1 MALPLE
7 TTHLIAQLRV
17 SYLTLTDNDEY
28 ARRIIKPLAVGGI
41 ETKQQQNIYTR
52 LEMPE
57 SPPITFNA
65 NHHIQ
70 NTFQN
75 GGNEVRKR
83 TMKKRKKTDRNKNK
97 RVVKN
102 VHKRDDRMNAEL
114 IEEEAPELPARPQR
128 PVDTGDANGHG
139 STGELLGLSYTKT
152 IKGINRKSKPNI
164 VKFFHSSKNN
174 DNDSDSDSDSDDTSR
189 APPFVASERNLELI
203 EEEKANEDEVE
214 DNARDRKKVYE
225 KDTSDAITID
235 SDFEV
240 PVAASGD
247 VLKSSATDFGYD
259 YQDDSLRS
267 SSNTIDTVII
277 DEDEDEYIDV
287 EEDSNFTEDEDEYE
301 DEDEDDDEDADV
313 SSTDSAFTDIETDSM
328 LDSSMLLDSYND
340 NVYNSY
346 SFGTQNDTLPSF
358 RSNSK
363 KLKKK
368 KSRLNS
374 FDSQSLSKNTGNIK
388 RSASQTLLNSDSNGE
403 QVNSMTNSKTLPNS
417 SMSYSSNRLANSRKN
432 SFTFGKVDVSKQNEN
447 INQPRNSKLSMLIQS
462 RYKSSNINPLNYYTF
477 ASSYI
482 DSIHKASLNIYV
494 PPSNS
499 PVITNLNINDNVA
512 VSDCI
517 GYILLKLSTMSEFS
531 NKNDS
536 SLMNPNRWRLE
547 LVDEDGENYG
557 SFGILDRTRLLS
569 SYNNPRDIALCKI
582 TDEAEIIKNEKQ
594 APLPMEFR
602 QNLLAHEKKQ
612 TNSSVNSNRNS
623 LLVNGKDETIELK
636 ILRNFNDTLPT
647 SDYSLIF
654 ISARA
659 LMGQVLDEFC
669 AENGLDSS
677 RYKLREILLHEV
689 PGHNHVAHKHLQPEN
704 TLLQGNLGTDMG
716 PTVLEP
722 KGILKSTDSVL
733 ELESNTLELVP
744 SDVMRPMVAQES
756 VNDHSLANMAITP
769 SESTNTLP
777 LITPPAKQMEDK
789 FQSLNIASEGKL
801 NTSRRPR
808 KEPRR
813 NTTESIRRT
822 INSNKYLD
830 DIIRGKNPLLPT
842 NINTIYFTWKVWR
855 KKPTILNKIEKT
867 LIIDGDY
874 IHLTPSDVMVW
885 KKNPSENPFLS
896 NQQNHS
902 QSHHYHHYLHHY
914 NYSNYYNSLM
924 MKTSSFHITQITK
937 LKQYKNSKNPNHF
950 KIVIKKH
957 VDGSTNAKDSS
968 IKKKYDLEAAN
979 VDECEEII
987 KKIKWVLQVYSM
999 SNLNST

>member
-28 ARRIIKPLAVGGI
+28 ARRIIKPLAVGGN

-70 NTFQN
+70 DTISNT
-75 GGNEVRKR
+75 GSEVRKR
-83 TMKKRKKTDRNKNK
+83 TIKKRKKTDRNKNK
-97 RVVKN
+97 REAKN
-102 VHKRDDRMNAEL
+102 AHKRDDRMNVES
-114 IEEEAPELPARPQR
+114 IEEEEAPDLPVRPQR
-128 PVDTGDANGHG
+128 SVDTSDANE
-139 STGELLGLSYTKT
+139 STGEVVGLSYTKS

-174 DNDSDSDSDSDDTSR
+174 DSDSDSDSDDTSR
-189 APPFVASERNLELI
+189 APAFVASERNLELI

-214 DNARDRKKVYE
+214 DNARDRNKVYE

-259 YQDDSLRS
+259 DQDDSLRS
-267 SSNTIDTVII
+267 RSNTIDTVII
-277 DEDEDEYIDV
+277 DEDEDEDVDV
-287 EEDSNFTEDEDEYE
+287 EEGSNFTEDEDEYE

-313 SSTDSAFTDIETDSM
+313 SSTDSAFTDIETDSI
-328 LDSSMLLDSYND
+328 LDSSMLLGSYND
-340 NVYNSY
+340 NAYNSY

-358 RSNSK
+358 RSNYK

-388 RSASQTLLNSDSNGE
+388 RSTSQTLLNSDPNGE
-403 QVNSMTNSKTLPNS
+403 QINSMINSKALPNS
-417 SMSYSSNRLANSRKN
+417 SVSYNSNRLANSRKN

-531 NKNDS
+531 NKDDS

-569 SYNNPRDIALCKI
+569 SYNNPRDIALCEI

-612 TNSSVNSNRNS
+612 ASSSVNSKRNS

-636 ILRNFNDTLPT
+636 ILRNFNDTLQT

-659 LMGQVLDEFC
+659 SMGQVLDEFC
-669 AENGLDSS
+669 AENELDSS
-677 RYKLREILLHEV
+677 RYELREILLREV
-689 PGHNHVAHKHLQPEN
+689 PGHNHITHKHLQPEN
-704 TLLQGNLGTDMG
+704 TLLQGNLRTDMG
-716 PTVLEP
+716 PTVFER

-744 SDVMRPMVAQES
+744 SDVMQSMVAQEY

-789 FQSLNIASEGKL
+789 FQTLNIANEMKS
-801 NTSRRPR
+801 NASIRTR
-808 KEPRR
+808 KDPRR

-914 NYSNYYNSLM
+914 NYSNYYNTSM

>member
-28 ARRIIKPLAVGGI
+28 ARRIIKPLAVGGN

-70 NTFQN
+70 DTILNT
-75 GGNEVRKR
+75 GSEVRKR
-83 TMKKRKKTDRNKNK
+83 TIKKRKKTDRNKNK
-97 RVVKN
+97 REAKN
-102 VHKRDDRMNAEL
+102 AHKRDDRMNVEL
-114 IEEEAPELPARPQR
+114 IEEEEAPDLPVRPQR
-128 PVDTGDANGHG
+128 LVDTSDANE
-139 STGELLGLSYTKT
+139 STGEVVGLSYTKS

-174 DNDSDSDSDSDDTSR
+174 DSDSDSDSDDTSR
-189 APPFVASERNLELI
+189 APAFVASERNLELI

-214 DNARDRKKVYE
+214 DNARDRNKVYE

-259 YQDDSLRS
+259 DQDDSLRS
-267 SSNTIDTVII
+267 RSNTIDTVII
-277 DEDEDEYIDV
+277 DEDEDEDVDV
-287 EEDSNFTEDEDEYE
+287 EEGSNFTEDEDEYE

-313 SSTDSAFTDIETDSM
+313 SSTDSAFTDIETDSI
-328 LDSSMLLDSYND
+328 LDSSMLLGSYND
-340 NVYNSY
+340 NAYNSY

-358 RSNSK
+358 RSNYK

-388 RSASQTLLNSDSNGE
+388 RSTSQTLLNSDPNGE
-403 QVNSMTNSKTLPNS
+403 QINSMINSKALPNS
-417 SMSYSSNRLANSRKN
+417 SVSYNSNRLANSRKN

-531 NKNDS
+531 NKDDS

-569 SYNNPRDIALCKI
+569 SYNNPRDIALCEI

-612 TNSSVNSNRNS
+612 ASSSVNSKRNS

-636 ILRNFNDTLPT
+636 ILRNFNDTLQT

-669 AENGLDSS
+669 AENELDSS
-677 RYKLREILLHEV
+677 RYELREILLREV
-689 PGHNHVAHKHLQPEN
+689 PGHNHITHKHLQPEN
-704 TLLQGNLGTDMG
+704 TLLQGNLRTDMG
-716 PTVLEP
+716 PTVFER

-744 SDVMRPMVAQES
+744 SDVMQSMVAQEY

-789 FQSLNIASEGKL
+789 FQTLNIANEMKL
-801 NTSRRPR
+801 NASIRTR
-808 KEPRR
+808 KDPRR

-914 NYSNYYNSLM
+914 NYSNYYNTLM

>member
-28 ARRIIKPLAVGGI
+28 ARRIIKPLAVGGN

-70 NTFQN
+70 DTILNT
-75 GGNEVRKR
+75 GSEVRKR
-83 TMKKRKKTDRNKNK
+83 TIKKRKKTDRNKNK
-97 RVVKN
+97 REAKN
-102 VHKRDDRMNAEL
+102 AHKRDDRMNVEL
-114 IEEEAPELPARPQR
+114 IEEEEAPDLPVRPQR
-128 PVDTGDANGHG
+128 LVDTSDANE
-139 STGELLGLSYTKT
+139 STGEVVGLSYTKS

-174 DNDSDSDSDSDDTSR
+174 DSDSDSDSDDTSR
-189 APPFVASERNLELI
+189 APAFVASERSLELI

-214 DNARDRKKVYE
+214 DNARDRNKVYE

-259 YQDDSLRS
+259 DQDDSLRS
-267 SSNTIDTVII
+267 RSNTIDTVII
-277 DEDEDEYIDV
+277 DEDEDEDVDV
-287 EEDSNFTEDEDEYE
+287 EEGSNFTEDEDEYE

-313 SSTDSAFTDIETDSM
+313 SSTDSAFTDIETDSI
-328 LDSSMLLDSYND
+328 LDSSMLLGSYND
-340 NVYNSY
+340 NAYNSY

-358 RSNSK
+358 RSNYK

-388 RSASQTLLNSDSNGE
+388 RSTSQTLLNSDPNGE
-403 QVNSMTNSKTLPNS
+403 QINSMINSKALPNS
-417 SMSYSSNRLANSRKN
+417 SVSYNSNRLANSRKN

-531 NKNDS
+531 NKDDS

-569 SYNNPRDIALCKI
+569 SYNNPRDIALCEI

-612 TNSSVNSNRNS
+612 ASSSVNSKRNS

-636 ILRNFNDTLPT
+636 ILRNFNDTLQT

-669 AENGLDSS
+669 AENELDSS
-677 RYKLREILLHEV
+677 RYELREILLREV
-689 PGHNHVAHKHLQPEN
+689 PGHNHITHKHLQPEN
-704 TLLQGNLGTDMG
+704 TLLQGNLRTDMG
-716 PTVLEP
+716 PTVFER

-744 SDVMRPMVAQES
+744 SDVMQSMVAQEY

-789 FQSLNIASEGKL
+789 FQTLNIANEMKL
-801 NTSRRPR
+801 NASIRTR
-808 KEPRR
+808 KDPRR

-914 NYSNYYNSLM
+914 NYSNYYNTLM

>member
-28 ARRIIKPLAVGGI
+28 ARRIIKPLAVGGN

-70 NTFQN
+70 DTFQN
-75 GGNEVRKR
+75 AGSEVRKR
-83 TMKKRKKTDRNKNK
+83 TIKKRKKTDRNKNK
-97 RVVKN
+97 REAKN
-102 VHKRDDRMNAEL
+102 AHKRDDRMNVEL
-114 IEEEAPELPARPQR
+114 IEEEEPPDLPARPQR
-128 PVDTGDANGHG
+128 PVDTSDANGRG

-174 DNDSDSDSDSDDTSR
+174 DSDSDSDSDDMSR
-189 APPFVASERNLELI
+189 APAFVASERNLELI
-203 EEEKANEDEVE
+203 EEEKVNEDEVE
-214 DNARDRKKVYE
+214 DNARDRNKVYE

-259 YQDDSLRS
+259 DQDDSLRS
-267 SSNTIDTVII
+267 SSNTVDTVII
-277 DEDEDEYIDV
+277 DEDEDEDIDV

-313 SSTDSAFTDIETDSM
+313 SSTDSAFTDIETDSI
-328 LDSSMLLDSYND
+328 LDSSMLIDSYND
-340 NVYNSY
+340 NAYNSY
-346 SFGTQNDTLPSF
+346 SFGTQNDTFPSF
-358 RSNSK
+358 RSNYK

-374 FDSQSLSKNTGNIK
+374 FDSQSLSKNAGNIK
-388 RSASQTLLNSDSNGE
+388 RSASQTMLNSDPNGE
-403 QVNSMTNSKTLPNS
+403 QINSMTNSKTLPNS
-417 SMSYSSNRLANSRKN
+417 NVSYNSNRFANSRKN
-432 SFTFGKVDVSKQNEN
+432 SFTFGKVDVFKQNEN

-531 NKNDS
+531 NKDDS

-612 TNSSVNSNRNS
+612 TSSSVNSNRNS

-636 ILRNFNDTLPT
+636 ILRNFNDTLQT
-647 SDYSLIF
+647 SDCSLIF

-659 LMGQVLDEFC
+659 LMGRVLDEFC

-677 RYKLREILLHEV
+677 RYELREILLREG
-689 PGHNHVAHKHLQPEN
+689 PGHNHITHKHLQPEN
-704 TLLQGNLGTDMG
+704 TLLQGNLRTDMG
-716 PTVLEP
+716 PTVFER

-744 SDVMRPMVAQES
+744 SDVMQSMVAQES

-777 LITPPAKQMEDK
+777 LITPPAKQIEDK
-789 FQSLNIASEGKL
+789 FQTLNIANERKL
-801 NTSRRPR
+801 NTSIRTR

>member
-28 ARRIIKPLAVGGI
+28 ARRIIKPLAVGGN

-70 NTFQN
+70 DTILNT
-75 GGNEVRKR
+75 GSEVRKR
-83 TMKKRKKTDRNKNK
+83 TIKKRKKTDRNKNK
-97 RVVKN
+97 REAKN
-102 VHKRDDRMNAEL
+102 AHKRDDRMNVEL
-114 IEEEAPELPARPQR
+114 IEEEEAPDLPVRPQR
-128 PVDTGDANGHG
+128 LVDTSDANE
-139 STGELLGLSYTKT
+139 STGEVVGLSYTKS

-174 DNDSDSDSDSDDTSR
+174 DSDSDSDSDDTSR
-189 APPFVASERNLELI
+189 APAFVASERNLELI

-214 DNARDRKKVYE
+214 DNARDRNKVYE

-259 YQDDSLRS
+259 DQDDSLRS
-267 SSNTIDTVII
+267 RSNTIDTVII
-277 DEDEDEYIDV
+277 DEDEDEDVDV
-287 EEDSNFTEDEDEYE
+287 EEGSNFTEDEDEYE

-313 SSTDSAFTDIETDSM
+313 SSTDSAFTDIETDSI
-328 LDSSMLLDSYND
+328 LDSSMLLGSYND
-340 NVYNSY
+340 NAYNSY

-358 RSNSK
+358 RSNYK

-388 RSASQTLLNSDSNGE
+388 RSTSQTLLNSDPNGE
-403 QVNSMTNSKTLPNS
+403 QINSMINSKALPNS
-417 SMSYSSNRLANSRKN
+417 SVSYNSNRLANSRKN

-531 NKNDS
+531 NKDDS

-569 SYNNPRDIALCKI
+569 SYNNPRDIALCEI

-612 TNSSVNSNRNS
+612 ASSSVNSKRNS

-636 ILRNFNDTLPT
+636 ILRNFNDTLQT

-669 AENGLDSS
+669 AENELDSS
-677 RYKLREILLHEV
+677 RYELREILLREV
-689 PGHNHVAHKHLQPEN
+689 PGHNHITHKHLQPEN
-704 TLLQGNLGTDMG
+704 TLLQGNLRTDMG
-716 PTVLEP
+716 PTVFER
-722 KGILKSTDSVL
+722 KRILKSTDSVL

-744 SDVMRPMVAQES
+744 SDVMQSMVAQEY

-789 FQSLNIASEGKL
+789 FQTLNIANEMKL
-801 NTSRRPR
+801 NASIRTR
-808 KEPRR
+808 KDPRR

-914 NYSNYYNSLM
+914 NYSNYYNTLM

>member
-28 ARRIIKPLAVGGI
+28 ARRIIKPLAVGGN

-70 NTFQN
+70 DTILNT
-75 GGNEVRKR
+75 GSEVRKR
-83 TMKKRKKTDRNKNK
+83 TIKKRKKTDRNKNK
-97 RVVKN
+97 REAKN
-102 VHKRDDRMNAEL
+102 AHKRDDRMNVEL
-114 IEEEAPELPARPQR
+114 IEEEEAPDLPVRPQR
-128 PVDTGDANGHG
+128 LVDTSDANE
-139 STGELLGLSYTKT
+139 STGEVVGLSYTKS

-174 DNDSDSDSDSDDTSR
+174 DSDSDSDSDDTSR
-189 APPFVASERNLELI
+189 APAFVASERNLELI

-214 DNARDRKKVYE
+214 DNARDRNKVYE

-259 YQDDSLRS
+259 DQDDSLRS
-267 SSNTIDTVII
+267 RSNTIDTVII
-277 DEDEDEYIDV
+277 DEDEDEDVDV
-287 EEDSNFTEDEDEYE
+287 EEGSNFTEDEDEYE

-313 SSTDSAFTDIETDSM
+313 SSTDSAFTDIETDSI
-328 LDSSMLLDSYND
+328 LDSSMLLGSYND
-340 NVYNSY
+340 NAYNSY

-358 RSNSK
+358 RSNYK

-388 RSASQTLLNSDSNGE
+388 RSTSQTLLNSDPNGE
-403 QVNSMTNSKTLPNS
+403 QINSMINSKALPNS
-417 SMSYSSNRLANSRKN
+417 SVSYNSNRLANSRKN

-531 NKNDS
+531 NKDDS

-569 SYNNPRDIALCKI
+569 SYNNPRDIALCEI

-612 TNSSVNSNRNS
+612 ASSSVNSKRNS

-636 ILRNFNDTLPT
+636 ILRNFNDTLQT

-669 AENGLDSS
+669 AENELDSS
-677 RYKLREILLHEV
+677 RYELREILLREV
-689 PGHNHVAHKHLQPEN
+689 PGHNHITHKHLQPEN
-704 TLLQGNLGTDMG
+704 TLLQGNLRTDMG
-716 PTVLEP
+716 PTVFER

-744 SDVMRPMVAQES
+744 SDVMQSMVAQEY

-789 FQSLNIASEGKL
+789 FQTLNIANEMKL
-801 NTSRRPR
+801 NASIRTR
-808 KEPRR
+808 KDPRR

-855 KKPTILNKIEKT
+855 KKPTILNKIEKR
-867 LIIDGDY
+867 
-874 IHLTPSDVMVW
+874 
-885 KKNPSENPFLS
+885 
-896 NQQNHS
+896 
-902 QSHHYHHYLHHY
+902 
-914 NYSNYYNSLM
+914 
-924 MKTSSFHITQITK
+924 
-937 LKQYKNSKNPNHF
+937 
-950 KIVIKKH
+950 
-957 VDGSTNAKDSS
+957 
-968 IKKKYDLEAAN
+968 
-979 VDECEEII
+979 
-987 KKIKWVLQVYSM
+987 
-999 SNLNST
+999 

>member
-28 ARRIIKPLAVGGI
+28 ARRIIKPLAVGGN

-70 NTFQN
+70 DTILNT
-75 GGNEVRKR
+75 GSEVRKR
-83 TMKKRKKTDRNKNK
+83 TIKKRKKTDRNKNK
-97 RVVKN
+97 REAKN
-102 VHKRDDRMNAEL
+102 AHKRDDRMNVEL
-114 IEEEAPELPARPQR
+114 IEEEEAPDLPVRPQR
-128 PVDTGDANGHG
+128 LVDTSDANE
-139 STGELLGLSYTKT
+139 STGEVVGLSYTKS

-174 DNDSDSDSDSDDTSR
+174 DSDSDSDSDDTSR
-189 APPFVASERNLELI
+189 APAFVASERNLELI

-214 DNARDRKKVYE
+214 DNARDRNKVYE

-259 YQDDSLRS
+259 DQDDSLRS
-267 SSNTIDTVII
+267 RSNTIDTVII
-277 DEDEDEYIDV
+277 DEDEDEDVDV
-287 EEDSNFTEDEDEYE
+287 EEGSNFTEDEDEYE

-313 SSTDSAFTDIETDSM
+313 SSTDSAFTDIETDSI
-328 LDSSMLLDSYND
+328 LDSSMLLGSYND
-340 NVYNSY
+340 NAYNSY

-358 RSNSK
+358 RSNYK

-388 RSASQTLLNSDSNGE
+388 RSTSQTLLNSDPNGE
-403 QVNSMTNSKTLPNS
+403 QINSMINSKALPNS
-417 SMSYSSNRLANSRKN
+417 SVSYNSNRLANSRKN

-531 NKNDS
+531 NKDDS

-569 SYNNPRDIALCKI
+569 SYNNPRDIALCEI

-612 TNSSVNSNRNS
+612 ASSSVNSKRNS

-636 ILRNFNDTLPT
+636 ILRNFNDTLQT

-669 AENGLDSS
+669 AENELDSS
-677 RYKLREILLHEV
+677 RYELREILLREV
-689 PGHNHVAHKHLQPEN
+689 PGHNHITHKHLQPEN
-704 TLLQGNLGTDMG
+704 TLLQGNLRTDMG
-716 PTVLEP
+716 PTVFER

-744 SDVMRPMVAQES
+744 SDVMQSMVAQEY

-789 FQSLNIASEGKL
+789 FQTLNIANEMKL
-801 NTSRRPR
+801 NASIRTR
-808 KEPRR
+808 KDPRR

-914 NYSNYYNSLM
+914 NYSNYYNTLM

-979 VDECEEII
+979 VDECEDII

>member
-17 SYLTLTDNDEY
+17 SYLTSTDNDEY
-28 ARRIIKPLAVGGI
+28 ARRIIKPLAVGGN

-70 NTFQN
+70 DTFQSA
-75 GGNEVRKR
+75 GSEIRKR
-83 TMKKRKKTDRNKNK
+83 TIKKRKKTDRNKNK
-97 RVVKN
+97 REAKN
-102 VHKRDDRMNAEL
+102 VHKRDDRMNIEL
-114 IEEEAPELPARPQR
+114 MEEEEAPDLPERPQR
-128 PVDTGDANGHG
+128 PVDTSDANGRG

-174 DNDSDSDSDSDDTSR
+174 DSDSDSDSDDTSR
-189 APPFVASERNLELI
+189 APAFVASERNLELI

-214 DNARDRKKVYE
+214 DNSRDRNKVYE

-240 PVAASGD
+240 QVAAPGD
-247 VLKSSATDFGYD
+247 VLKSSATDFVYD
-259 YQDDSLRS
+259 NQDDSLRN
-267 SSNTIDTVII
+267 SSNTLDTVII
-277 DEDEDEYIDV
+277 DEDEDEDIDV
-287 EEDSNFTEDEDEYE
+287 EEDSNFTE

-313 SSTDSAFTDIETDSM
+313 SSTDSAFTDIETDSI

-340 NVYNSY
+340 NAYNSY

-358 RSNSK
+358 RSNYK

-374 FDSQSLSKNTGNIK
+374 FDSQTLSKNAGNIK
-388 RSASQTLLNSDSNGE
+388 RSASQTLLNSDPNGE
-403 QVNSMTNSKTLPNS
+403 QINSMTNSKTLPNS
-417 SMSYSSNRLANSRKN
+417 SVSYNSNRLAKSRKN

-517 GYILLKLSTMSEFS
+517 GYILLKLSTISEFS
-531 NKNDS
+531 NKDDS

-612 TNSSVNSNRNS
+612 TSSSVNSNRNS

-636 ILRNFNDTLPT
+636 ILRNFNDTLQT
-647 SDYSLIF
+647 SDCSLIF

-659 LMGQVLDEFC
+659 LMGRVLDEFC

-677 RYKLREILLHEV
+677 RYELREILLREV
-689 PGHNHVAHKHLQPEN
+689 PGYNHITHKHLQPEN
-704 TLLQGNLGTDMG
+704 TLLQGNLRTDMG
-716 PTVLEP
+716 PTVFER

-744 SDVMRPMVAQES
+744 SDVMQSKVAQEY
-756 VNDHSLANMAITP
+756 VNDHSMANMAITP

-789 FQSLNIASEGKL
+789 FQTLNIANERKL
-801 NTSRRPR
+801 NTSNRTR

>member
-28 ARRIIKPLAVGGI
+28 ARRIIKPLAVGGN

-70 NTFQN
+70 DTILNT
-75 GGNEVRKR
+75 GSEVRKR
-83 TMKKRKKTDRNKNK
+83 TIKKRKKTDRNKNK
-97 RVVKN
+97 REAKN
-102 VHKRDDRMNAEL
+102 AHKRDDRMNVEL
-114 IEEEAPELPARPQR
+114 IEEEEAPDLPVRPQR
-128 PVDTGDANGHG
+128 LVDTSDANE
-139 STGELLGLSYTKT
+139 STGEVVGLSYTKS

-174 DNDSDSDSDSDDTSR
+174 DSDSDSDSDDTSR
-189 APPFVASERNLELI
+189 APAFVASERNLELI

-214 DNARDRKKVYE
+214 DNARDRNKVYE

-259 YQDDSLRS
+259 DQDDSLRS
-267 SSNTIDTVII
+267 RSNTIDTVII
-277 DEDEDEYIDV
+277 DEDEDEDVDV
-287 EEDSNFTEDEDEYE
+287 EEGSNFTEDEDEYE

-313 SSTDSAFTDIETDSM
+313 SSTDSAFTDIETDSI
-328 LDSSMLLDSYND
+328 LDSSMLLGSYND
-340 NVYNSY
+340 NAYNSY

-358 RSNSK
+358 RSNYK

-388 RSASQTLLNSDSNGE
+388 RSTSQTLLNSDPNGE
-403 QVNSMTNSKTLPNS
+403 QINSMINSKALPNS
-417 SMSYSSNRLANSRKN
+417 SVSYNSNRLANSRKN

-462 RYKSSNINPLNYYTF
+462 RCKSSNINPLNYYTF

-531 NKNDS
+531 NKDDS

-569 SYNNPRDIALCKI
+569 SYNNPRDIALCEI

-612 TNSSVNSNRNS
+612 ASSSVNSKRNS

-636 ILRNFNDTLPT
+636 ILRNFNDTLQT

-669 AENGLDSS
+669 AENELDSS
-677 RYKLREILLHEV
+677 RYELREILLREV
-689 PGHNHVAHKHLQPEN
+689 PGHNHITHKHLQPEN
-704 TLLQGNLGTDMG
+704 TLLQGNLRTDMG
-716 PTVLEP
+716 PTVFER

-744 SDVMRPMVAQES
+744 SDVMQSMVAQEY

-789 FQSLNIASEGKL
+789 FQTLNIANEMKL
-801 NTSRRPR
+801 NASIRTR
-808 KEPRR
+808 KDPRR

-914 NYSNYYNSLM
+914 NYSNYYNTLM

>member
-28 ARRIIKPLAVGGI
+28 ARRIIKPLAVGGN

-70 NTFQN
+70 DTILNT
-75 GGNEVRKR
+75 GSEVRKR
-83 TMKKRKKTDRNKNK
+83 TIKKRKKTDRNKNK
-97 RVVKN
+97 REAKN
-102 VHKRDDRMNAEL
+102 AHKRDDRMNVEL
-114 IEEEAPELPARPQR
+114 IEEEEAPDLPVRPQR
-128 PVDTGDANGHG
+128 LVDTSDANE
-139 STGELLGLSYTKT
+139 STGEVVGLSYTKS

-174 DNDSDSDSDSDDTSR
+174 DSDSDSDSDDTSR
-189 APPFVASERNLELI
+189 APAFVASERNLELI

-214 DNARDRKKVYE
+214 DNARDRNKVYE

-259 YQDDSLRS
+259 DQDDSLRS
-267 SSNTIDTVII
+267 RSNTIDTVII
-277 DEDEDEYIDV
+277 DEDEDEDVDV
-287 EEDSNFTEDEDEYE
+287 EEGSNFTEDEDEYE

-313 SSTDSAFTDIETDSM
+313 SSTDSAFTDIETDSI
-328 LDSSMLLDSYND
+328 LDSSMLLGSYND
-340 NVYNSY
+340 NAYNSY

-358 RSNSK
+358 RSNYK

-388 RSASQTLLNSDSNGE
+388 RSTSQTLLNSDPNGE
-403 QVNSMTNSKTLPNS
+403 QINSMINSKALPNS
-417 SMSYSSNRLANSRKN
+417 SVSYNSNRLANSRKN

-531 NKNDS
+531 NKDDS

-569 SYNNPRDIALCKI
+569 SYNNPRDIALCEI

-612 TNSSVNSNRNS
+612 ASSSVNSKRNS

-636 ILRNFNDTLPT
+636 ILRNFNDTLQT

-669 AENGLDSS
+669 AENELDSS
-677 RYKLREILLHEV
+677 RYELREILLREV
-689 PGHNHVAHKHLQPEN
+689 PGHNHITHKHLQPEN
-704 TLLQGNLGTDMG
+704 TLLQGNLRTDMG
-716 PTVLEP
+716 PTVFER

-744 SDVMRPMVAQES
+744 SDVMQSMVAQEY

-789 FQSLNIASEGKL
+789 FQTLNIANEMKL
-801 NTSRRPR
+801 NASIRTR
-808 KEPRR
+808 KDPRR

-855 KKPTILNKIEKT
+855 K
-867 LIIDGDY
+867 
-874 IHLTPSDVMVW
+874 
-885 KKNPSENPFLS
+885 
-896 NQQNHS
+896 S
-902 QSHHYHHYLHHY
+902 QL
-914 NYSNYYNSLM
+914 
-924 MKTSSFHITQITK
+924 F
-937 LKQYKNSKNPNHF
+937 
-950 KIVIKKH
+950 
-957 VDGSTNAKDSS
+957 
-968 IKKKYDLEAAN
+968 
-979 VDECEEII
+979 
-987 KKIKWVLQVYSM
+987 
-999 SNLNST
+999 

>member
-28 ARRIIKPLAVGGI
+28 ARRIIKPLAVGGN

-70 NTFQN
+70 DTILNT
-75 GGNEVRKR
+75 GSEVRKR
-83 TMKKRKKTDRNKNK
+83 TIKKRKKTDRNKNK
-97 RVVKN
+97 REAKN
-102 VHKRDDRMNAEL
+102 AHKRDDRMNVEL
-114 IEEEAPELPARPQR
+114 IEEEEAPDLPVRPQR
-128 PVDTGDANGHG
+128 LVDTSDANE
-139 STGELLGLSYTKT
+139 STGEVVGLSYTKS

-174 DNDSDSDSDSDDTSR
+174 DSDSDSDSDDTSR
-189 APPFVASERNLELI
+189 APAFVASERNLELI

-214 DNARDRKKVYE
+214 DNARDRNKVYE

-259 YQDDSLRS
+259 DQDDSLRS
-267 SSNTIDTVII
+267 RSNTIDTVII
-277 DEDEDEYIDV
+277 DEDEDEDVDV
-287 EEDSNFTEDEDEYE
+287 EEGSNFTEDEDEYE

-313 SSTDSAFTDIETDSM
+313 SSTDSAFTDIETDSI
-328 LDSSMLLDSYND
+328 LDSSMLLGSYND
-340 NVYNSY
+340 NAYNSY

-358 RSNSK
+358 RSNYK

-388 RSASQTLLNSDSNGE
+388 RSTSQTLLNSDPNGE
-403 QVNSMTNSKTLPNS
+403 QINSMINSKALPNS
-417 SMSYSSNRLANSRKN
+417 SVSYNSNRLANSRKN

-531 NKNDS
+531 NKDDS

-569 SYNNPRDIALCKI
+569 SYNNPRDIALCEI

-612 TNSSVNSNRNS
+612 ASSSVNSKRNS

-636 ILRNFNDTLPT
+636 ILRNFNDTLQT

-669 AENGLDSS
+669 AENELDSS
-677 RYKLREILLHEV
+677 RYELRDIYV
-689 PGHNHVAHKHLQPEN
+689 
-704 TLLQGNLGTDMG
+704 
-716 PTVLEP
+716 
-722 KGILKSTDSVL
+722 
-733 ELESNTLELVP
+733 
-744 SDVMRPMVAQES
+744 
-756 VNDHSLANMAITP
+756 
-769 SESTNTLP
+769 
-777 LITPPAKQMEDK
+777 
-789 FQSLNIASEGKL
+789 
-801 NTSRRPR
+801 
-808 KEPRR
+808 
-813 NTTESIRRT
+813 
-822 INSNKYLD
+822 KYLD
-830 DIIRGKNPLLPT
+830 IIILLT
-842 NINTIYFTWKVWR
+842 NIYNQKIPCCKVILGQTWV
-855 KKPTILNKIEKT
+855 PQ
-867 LIIDGDY
+867 
-874 IHLTPSDVMVW
+874 
-885 KKNPSENPFLS
+885 F
-896 NQQNHS
+896 
-902 QSHHYHHYLHHY
+902 
-914 NYSNYYNSLM
+914 
-924 MKTSSFHITQITK
+924 SSGRE
-937 LKQYKNSKNPNHF
+937 Y
-950 KIVIKKH
+950 
-957 VDGSTNAKDSS
+957 
-968 IKKKYDLEAAN
+968 
-979 VDECEEII
+979 
-987 KKIKWVLQVYSM
+987 
-999 SNLNST
+999 

>member
-1 MALPLE
+1 M
-7 TTHLIAQLRV
+7 
-17 SYLTLTDNDEY
+17 
-28 ARRIIKPLAVGGI
+28 
-41 ETKQQQNIYTR
+41 
-52 LEMPE
+52 
-57 SPPITFNA
+57 
-65 NHHIQ
+65 
-70 NTFQN
+70 
-75 GGNEVRKR
+75 
-83 TMKKRKKTDRNKNK
+83 
-97 RVVKN
+97 
-102 VHKRDDRMNAEL
+102 
-114 IEEEAPELPARPQR
+114 
-128 PVDTGDANGHG
+128 
-139 STGELLGLSYTKT
+139 LLG
-152 IKGINRKSKPNI
+152 
-164 VKFFHSSKNN
+164 
-174 DNDSDSDSDSDDTSR
+174 
-189 APPFVASERNLELI
+189 
-203 EEEKANEDEVE
+203 
-214 DNARDRKKVYE
+214 
-225 KDTSDAITID
+225 
-235 SDFEV
+235 
-240 PVAASGD
+240 
-247 VLKSSATDFGYD
+247 
-259 YQDDSLRS
+259 
-267 SSNTIDTVII
+267 
-277 DEDEDEYIDV
+277 
-287 EEDSNFTEDEDEYE
+287 
-301 DEDEDDDEDADV
+301 
-313 SSTDSAFTDIETDSM
+313 
-328 LDSSMLLDSYND
+328 SYND
-340 NVYNSY
+340 NAYNSY

-358 RSNSK
+358 RSNYK

-388 RSASQTLLNSDSNGE
+388 RSTSQTLLNSDPNGE
-403 QVNSMTNSKTLPNS
+403 QINSMINSKALPNS
-417 SMSYSSNRLANSRKN
+417 SVLYNSNRLANSRKN

-531 NKNDS
+531 NKDDS

-569 SYNNPRDIALCKI
+569 SYNNPRDIALCEI

-612 TNSSVNSNRNS
+612 ASSSVNSKRNS

-636 ILRNFNDTLPT
+636 ILRNFNDTLQT

-669 AENGLDSS
+669 AENELDSS
-677 RYKLREILLHEV
+677 RYELREILLREV
-689 PGHNHVAHKHLQPEN
+689 PGHNHITHKHLQPEN
-704 TLLQGNLGTDMG
+704 TLLQGNLRTDMG
-716 PTVLEP
+716 PTVFER

-744 SDVMRPMVAQES
+744 SDVMQSMVAQEY

-789 FQSLNIASEGKL
+789 FQTLNIANEMKL
-801 NTSRRPR
+801 NASIRTR
-808 KEPRR
+808 KDPRR

-914 NYSNYYNSLM
+914 NYSNYYNTLM

>member
-28 ARRIIKPLAVGGI
+28 ARRIIKPLAVGGN

-70 NTFQN
+70 DTILNT
-75 GGNEVRKR
+75 GSEVRKR
-83 TMKKRKKTDRNKNK
+83 TIKKRKKTDRNKNK
-97 RVVKN
+97 REAKN
-102 VHKRDDRMNAEL
+102 AHKRDDRMNVEL
-114 IEEEAPELPARPQR
+114 IEEEEAPDLPVRPQR
-128 PVDTGDANGHG
+128 LVDTSDANE
-139 STGELLGLSYTKT
+139 STGEVVGLSYTKS

-174 DNDSDSDSDSDDTSR
+174 DSDSDSDSDDTSR
-189 APPFVASERNLELI
+189 APAFVASERNLELI

-214 DNARDRKKVYE
+214 DNARDRNKVYE

-259 YQDDSLRS
+259 DQDDSLRS
-267 SSNTIDTVII
+267 RSNTIDTVII
-277 DEDEDEYIDV
+277 DEDEDEDVDV
-287 EEDSNFTEDEDEYE
+287 EEGSNFTEDEDEYE

-313 SSTDSAFTDIETDSM
+313 SSTDSAFTDIETDSI
-328 LDSSMLLDSYND
+328 LDSSMLLGSYND
-340 NVYNSY
+340 NAYNSY

-358 RSNSK
+358 RSNYK

-388 RSASQTLLNSDSNGE
+388 RSTSQTLLNSDPNGE
-403 QVNSMTNSKTLPNS
+403 QINSMINSKALPNS
-417 SMSYSSNRLANSRKN
+417 SVSYNSNRLANSRKN

-531 NKNDS
+531 NKDDS

-569 SYNNPRDIALCKI
+569 SYNNPRDIALCEI

-612 TNSSVNSNRNS
+612 ASSSVNSKRNS

-636 ILRNFNDTLPT
+636 ILRNFNDTLQT

-669 AENGLDSS
+669 AENELDSS
-677 RYKLREILLHEV
+677 RYELREILLREV
-689 PGHNHVAHKHLQPEN
+689 PGHNHITHKHLQPEN
-704 TLLQGNLGTDMG
+704 TLLQGNLRTDMG
-716 PTVLEP
+716 PTVFER

-744 SDVMRPMVAQES
+744 SDVMQSMVAQEY

-789 FQSLNIASEGKL
+789 FQTLNIANEMKL
-801 NTSRRPR
+801 NASIRTR
-808 KEPRR
+808 KDPRR

-914 NYSNYYNSLM
+914 NYSNYYNTLM

-957 VDGSTNAKDSS
+957 VDGSTNDSS

>member
-28 ARRIIKPLAVGGI
+28 ARRIIKPLAVGGN

-70 NTFQN
+70 DTILNT
-75 GGNEVRKR
+75 GSEVRKR
-83 TMKKRKKTDRNKNK
+83 TIKKRKKTDRNKNK
-97 RVVKN
+97 REAKN
-102 VHKRDDRMNAEL
+102 AHKRDDRMNVEL
-114 IEEEAPELPARPQR
+114 IEEEEAPDLPARPQR
-128 PVDTGDANGHG
+128 LVDTSDANE
-139 STGELLGLSYTKT
+139 STGEVVGLSYTKS

-174 DNDSDSDSDSDDTSR
+174 DSDSDSDSDDTSR
-189 APPFVASERNLELI
+189 APAFVASERNLELI

-214 DNARDRKKVYE
+214 DNARDRNKVYE

-259 YQDDSLRS
+259 DQDDSLRS
-267 SSNTIDTVII
+267 RSNTIDTVII
-277 DEDEDEYIDV
+277 DEDEDEDVDV
-287 EEDSNFTEDEDEYE
+287 EEGSNFTEDEDEYE

-313 SSTDSAFTDIETDSM
+313 SSTDSAFTDIETDSI
-328 LDSSMLLDSYND
+328 LDSSMLLGSYND

-358 RSNSK
+358 RSNYK

-388 RSASQTLLNSDSNGE
+388 RSTSQTLLNSDPNGE
-403 QVNSMTNSKTLPNS
+403 QINSMINSKALPNS
-417 SMSYSSNRLANSRKN
+417 SVSYNSNRLANSRKN

-531 NKNDS
+531 NKDDS

-569 SYNNPRDIALCKI
+569 SYNNPRDIALCEI

-612 TNSSVNSNRNS
+612 ASSSVNSKRNS

-636 ILRNFNDTLPT
+636 ILRNFNDTLQT

-669 AENGLDSS
+669 AENELDSS
-677 RYKLREILLHEV
+677 RYELREILLREV
-689 PGHNHVAHKHLQPEN
+689 PGHNHITHKHLQPEN
-704 TLLQGNLGTDMG
+704 TLLQGNLRTDMG
-716 PTVLEP
+716 PTVFER

-744 SDVMRPMVAQES
+744 SDVMQSMVAQEY

-789 FQSLNIASEGKL
+789 FQTLNIANEMKL
-801 NTSRRPR
+801 NASIRTR
-808 KEPRR
+808 KDPRR

-914 NYSNYYNSLM
+914 NYSNYYNTLM